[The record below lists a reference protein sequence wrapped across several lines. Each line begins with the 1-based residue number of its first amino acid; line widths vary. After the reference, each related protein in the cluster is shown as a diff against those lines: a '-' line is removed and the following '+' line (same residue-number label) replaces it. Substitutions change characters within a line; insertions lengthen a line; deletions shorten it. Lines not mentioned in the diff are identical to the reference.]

1 MCFWKMFIQQQQKLL
16 TNIDGYITAV
26 KEIEPYNFSSSVFIM
41 AAIFIFSEW
50 LNLNFMVK
58 STVGKG
64 IVKLFFR
71 IVKDGFIRWQFIYIS
86 RILSGKFFIML
97 GGWLEF
103 TFMYNGLL
111 SGLLYG
117 LVLLLIIVCQ
127 GWIK

>member
-1 MCFWKMFIQQQQKLL
+1 MFIQQQQKLL

-86 RILSGKFFIML
+86 RNTVWEIL
-97 GGWLEF
+97 
-103 TFMYNGLL
+103 YN
-111 SGLLYG
+111 
-117 LVLLLIIVCQ
+117 VRWMVRVHIHV
-127 GWIK
+127 